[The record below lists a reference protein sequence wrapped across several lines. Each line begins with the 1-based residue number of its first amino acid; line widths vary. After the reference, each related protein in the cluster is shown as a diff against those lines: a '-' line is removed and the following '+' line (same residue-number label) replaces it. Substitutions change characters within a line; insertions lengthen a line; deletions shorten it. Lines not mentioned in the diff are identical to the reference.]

1 AHELFHPSLNPQLST
16 SISSHNNNPNNQ
28 PHQTQLHSH
37 HQNQHQSQHQNQHHN
52 ERQSQRPTRTLLSVL
67 RADEHAILVRKA
79 NIGRFGAA
87 WLRPAGVAKT
97 LQGLADE
104 QAEREEVEVS
114 NAREYPI
121 VEMHTLPDTDD
132 PSVND
137 EHDLDDDIPESDED
151 GEGGWI
157 DEEDDEDVE
166 EDDHDGQRRPH
177 SPDNGNEVSMV
188 VGRDNMGMN
197 SEGDEDYIP
206 GERNL
211 DDDIP
216 EGMDDSYQH
225 TDTEVEDESSFEEAE
240 GEGEGEAEAEAQISV
255 LDRSVWGTGGEISGL
270 GGSLPPR
277 AEREAQRAGEV
288 GDGCQVGRIER
299 RE

>member
-1 AHELFHPSLNPQLST
+1 
-16 SISSHNNNPNNQ
+16 
-28 PHQTQLHSH
+28 
-37 HQNQHQSQHQNQHHN
+37 
-52 ERQSQRPTRTLLSVL
+52 
-67 RADEHAILVRKA
+67 
-79 NIGRFGAA
+79 
-87 WLRPAGVAKT
+87 
-97 LQGLADE
+97 
-104 QAEREEVEVS
+104 
-114 NAREYPI
+114 
-121 VEMHTLPDTDD
+121 MHTLPDTDD
-132 PSVND
+132 PSAN
-137 EHDLDDDIPESDED
+137 EAHDLDDDIPESDED

-240 GEGEGEAEAEAQISV
+240 AEAEGEAEAEAQISV
-255 LDRSVWGTGGEISGL
+255 LDRSVWGTGDEISGL
-270 GGSLPPR
+270 GGSLPPSLGGAR
-277 AEREAQRAGEV
+277 SAASRRSGGRMPGREN
-288 GDGCQVGRIER
+288 
-299 RE
+299 